1 MDALHAFIQ
10 GKSISSC
17 CFGSLMPRF
26 FAEGFVEAQRRW
38 FALASRTT
46 AVRRL
51 QERNSWRTLDR
62 GVDCLG
68 SSLAQCL
75 DIPKLEKTN
84 GTRDVSRTSAP
95 ASS

>member
-10 GKSISSC
+10 GKSNLKL
-17 CFGSLMPRF
+17 SLWLADASL

-51 QERNSWRTLDR
+51 QERNSWRTWI
-62 GVDCLG
+62 GEWIA
-68 SSLAQCL
+68 LAHPWPNVL
-75 DIPKLEKTN
+75 ISPNWKNRWNT
-84 GTRDVSRTSAP
+84 
-95 ASS
+95 